1 MGAMN
6 PLPTICPSPINRST
20 GFLRGHFPH
29 SAATPSSPPRTETS
43 HRALRLAPGRR
54 RTTPERK
61 QRYAGAFSRTA
72 VRTTVRFTA
81 IDAGKSSAPSRL
93 DLGFMAFRH

>member
-1 MGAMN
+1 MN
-6 PLPTICPSPINRST
+6 PAPTTSSSPINSES
-20 GFLRGHFPH
+20 GHSRGHFPH
-29 SAATPSSPPRTETS
+29 SAPTSSSPPRTETS

-61 QRYAGAFSRTA
+61 QRYAGAFSRAA
-72 VRTTVRFTA
+72 VRATVRFSA
-81 IDAGKSSAPSRL
+81 ISAGKSSAPSRL